1 MIFRYANISLYNRQA
16 LCAELQ
22 LAETLPD
29 KDIVLKGYQVWGEA
43 LLEKINGDFAFAL
56 YDKNRDEWLAA
67 RDPLG
72 IKALY
77 YVHTGKEYFFSD
89 DIDELFRLSGIKKR
103 PNIHAMRVL
112 LQRGAIN
119 YGETMYEDIRRIPPG
134 HYLKINGN
142 DSIPVRYWHPEN
154 ISIDYSISLKEAA
167 EKFNTLFEK
176 AIMERIGNDEE
187 TACELSGGLDSS
199 SVVSLLKAKY
209 PEKSIESYSMCFGDM
224 QCDEYYYVK
233 SIEEKYRFHTSKIDA
248 HEIDY
253 DQKYNFE
260 LNYNFS
266 PHWPIMTTFTMYLP
280 MLEKMHRDNKKVVI
294 TGQGGDHLLTG
305 NCHTLRDLLRRY
317 EFSKLLR
324 EIPYLPHSPVQL
336 SAKCFMPFSLTQQQK
351 YPIKKILRL
360 LRSRETSGNQ
370 YIDDLF
376 QLERFNPSA
385 QKSDIGILISA
396 SESMLRDGNIFHAAE
411 KYYGIEF
418 RHPFYD
424 KELIEFVL
432 SLPPEYKY
440 SQGWIK
446 VLLRY
451 AMKEILPEEIR
462 SRGDKSEF
470 SEVLTAQLEALDLKT
485 LLKESQLVSLE
496 IISRKK
502 VDDLLYSFD
511 HKESGNLLSLWT
523 IVNLEYWY
531 QYNFGWES

>member
-1 MIFRYANISLYNRQA
+1 
-16 LCAELQ
+16 
-22 LAETLPD
+22 
-29 KDIVLKGYQVWGEA
+29 
-43 LLEKINGDFAFAL
+43 
-56 YDKNRDEWLAA
+56 
-67 RDPLG
+67 
-72 IKALY
+72 
-77 YVHTGKEYFFSD
+77 
-89 DIDELFRLSGIKKR
+89 
-103 PNIHAMRVL
+103 
-112 LQRGAIN
+112 
-119 YGETMYEDIRRIPPG
+119 
-134 HYLKINGN
+134 
-142 DSIPVRYWHPEN
+142 
-154 ISIDYSISLKEAA
+154 
-167 EKFNTLFEK
+167 
-176 AIMERIGNDEE
+176 
-187 TACELSGGLDSS
+187 
-199 SVVSLLKAKY
+199 
-209 PEKSIESYSMCFGDM
+209 
-224 QCDEYYYVK
+224 
-233 SIEEKYRFHTSKIDA
+233 
-248 HEIDY
+248 
-253 DQKYNFE
+253 
-260 LNYNFS
+260 
-266 PHWPIMTTFTMYLP
+266 
-280 MLEKMHRDNKKVVI
+280 
-294 TGQGGDHLLTG
+294 
-305 NCHTLRDLLRRY
+305 
-317 EFSKLLR
+317 
-324 EIPYLPHSPVQL
+324 
-336 SAKCFMPFSLTQQQK
+336 MPFSLTQQQK